1 MLDKLSGLLERKAF
15 LAKVDEELKRSV
27 RYRRPFGFL
36 MIDLAHNHFSQDR
49 DVRWSMGYSLL
60 KQLAAVLKSGLRDV
74 DVLGRFDGE
83 VFGAALPETDV
94 AGALVAAERVR
105 KTVADHWFMGTTQE
119 DRVRVAVNVGFV
131 TFPEHGDTLQSLVD
145 AAKGALEQA
154 KTEGG
159 NKVIEGQRV
168 IVEEGTPEE
177 PAAPT
182 EQP

>member
-1 MLDKLSGLLERKAF
+1 MLDKLSGLYERKAF

-36 MIDLAHNHFSQDR
+36 MIDLAHNHFDDKR

-74 DVLGRFDGE
+74 DVLGRFEGE

-94 AGALVAAERVR
+94 AGAQIAAERIR
-105 KTVADHWFMGTTQE
+105 KTVEEHWFMGTTQD

-131 TFPEHGDTLQSLVD
+131 TFPEHGDELNHMVENARQ
-145 AAKGALEQA
+145 ALEEA
-154 KTEGG
+154 KNQGG
-159 NKVIEGQRV
+159 NKVVEGKRV
-168 IVEEGTPEE
+168 CVEE
-177 PAAPT
+177 
-182 EQP
+182 

>member
-168 IVEEGTPEE
+168 LVEEGAPEQ

-182 EQP
+182 DT

>member
-15 LAKVDEELKRSV
+15 LAKVDEELKRAV

-94 AGALVAAERVR
+94 AGAAIAAERVR

-131 TFPEHGDTLQSLVD
+131 TFPEHGDTIQTLIEAS
-145 AAKGALEQA
+145 KGALEKA

-159 NKVIEGQRV
+159 NRVVEGQRIV
-168 IVEEGTPEE
+168 VEEGEPEATPQE
-177 PAAPT
+177 
-182 EQP
+182 

>member
-1 MLDKLSGLLERKAF
+1 MLDKLSGLYERKAF

-36 MIDLAHNHFSQDR
+36 MIDLAHNHFDDKR

-74 DVLGRFDGE
+74 DVLGRFEGE

-94 AGALVAAERVR
+94 AGAQIAAERIR
-105 KTVADHWFMGTTQE
+105 KTVEEHWFMGTTQD

-131 TFPEHGDTLQSLVD
+131 TFPEHGDEINQMVEN
-145 AAKGALEQA
+145 ARQALEEA
-154 KTEGG
+154 KNQGG
-159 NKVIEGQRV
+159 NKVVEGKRV
-168 IVEEGTPEE
+168 AVEE
-177 PAAPT
+177 
-182 EQP
+182 

>member
-94 AGALVAAERVR
+94 AGAAVAAERVR

-131 TFPEHGDTLQSLVD
+131 TCPEHGDSLQVLIE
-145 AAKGALEQA
+145 AAKGALEKA
-154 KTEGG
+154 KEEGG
-159 NKVIEGQRV
+159 NQVVEGRR
-168 IVEEGTPEE
+168 IVLEEEQPE
-177 PAAPT
+177 AAPQ
-182 EQP
+182 E

>member
-36 MIDLAHNHFSQDR
+36 MIHWRTTTSARTVTNVVDSL
-49 DVRWSMGYSLL
+49 GYSLL

-94 AGALVAAERVR
+94 AGALVAAEEYARQLP
-105 KTVADHWFMGTTQE
+105 TTGLWAQLK
-119 DRVRVAVNVGFV
+119 RTGSAW
-131 TFPEHGDTLQSLVD
+131 PSMS
-145 AAKGALEQA
+145 AS
-154 KTEGG
+154 
-159 NKVIEGQRV
+159 
-168 IVEEGTPEE
+168 
-177 PAAPT
+177 
-182 EQP
+182 

>member
-131 TFPEHGDTLQSLVD
+131 TFPEHGDTLQSLVE
-145 AAKGALEQA
+145 AAKGALELA

-168 IVEEGTPEE
+168 FVEETTPE
-177 PAAPT
+177 PT
-182 EQP
+182 TEA

>member
-49 DVRWSMGYSLL
+49 DVRWFMGYSLL

-83 VFGAALPETDV
+83 IFGAALPETDV
-94 AGALVAAERVR
+94 AGALVAAERLR
-105 KTVADHWFMGTTQE
+105 KVVADHWFMGTTQE

-131 TFPEHGDTLQSLVD
+131 TFPEHGDTLPGLIE
-145 AAKGALEQA
+145 AAKGALEKA
-154 KTEGG
+154 KNEGG
-159 NKVIEGQRV
+159 NKVIEGQR
-168 IVEEGTPEE
+168 IAVEDGQPE
-177 PAAPT
+177 AAPQ
-182 EQP
+182 E

>member
-83 VFGAALPETDV
+83 IFGAALPETDV
-94 AGALVAAERVR
+94 AGAAVAAERVR
-105 KTVADHWFMGTTQE
+105 KVVADHWFMGTTQE

-131 TFPEHGDTLQSLVD
+131 TFPEHGDTLQALLE

-154 KTEGG
+154 KNEGG
-159 NKVIEGQRV
+159 NKVVEGQRLA
-168 IVEEGTPEE
+168 VEEGTAE
-177 PAAPT
+177 
-182 EQP
+182 